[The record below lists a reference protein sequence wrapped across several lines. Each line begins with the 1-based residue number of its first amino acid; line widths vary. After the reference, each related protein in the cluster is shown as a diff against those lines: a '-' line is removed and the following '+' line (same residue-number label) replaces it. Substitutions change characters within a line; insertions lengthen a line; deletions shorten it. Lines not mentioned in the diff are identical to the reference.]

1 MEHCRTIH
9 SNSFWTDS
17 SSKVPC
23 QWWSA
28 IAWWAKRRRAAC
40 ASRRGSDKCSCKA
53 SPAEEETIGRAD
65 LFLYMEIHEDPTDSK
80 RSGWHIRVEVY
91 RDLISWSMLIQIW
104 CQVLICVDS
113 LIPSSTWIS
122 VFVSR
127 RAFWEIPDIWIHR
140 TESEQICDLT
150 WQDMAGRNVCHHI
163 PIRFSP

>member
-28 IAWWAKRRRAAC
+28 IAWWAKRRRAA
-40 ASRRGSDKCSCKA
+40 

-65 LFLYMEIHEDPTDSK
+65 LFLYLEIHEDPTDSK

-113 LIPSSTWIS
+113 LIPSSTWI
-122 VFVSR
+122 
-127 RAFWEIPDIWIHR
+127 AFWKTPDIRISWRIHPPVIEFR
-140 TESEQICDLT
+140 ESEQICDLT
-150 WQDMAGRNVCHHI
+150 WPDMAGRNVCHHI